1 MEHVLS
7 APSLNR
13 GDVPG
18 LFVAEDP
25 LFVQAGLLG
34 DHVFAAARRLP
45 CLERATSPVGAA
57 VVCLVS
63 ERQLPVSRRIAVL
76 LDIRVVDGPLHIH
89 AGDEL
94 FGELGCIDL
103 LLLHHLLDIGAGL
116 LDIFLSRTRI
126 SATAELGTIL
136 LLELLRAIITV
147 FALCNKVSL
156 QPLIHVARGASL
168 LLLINGCG
176 E

>member
-1 MEHVLS
+1 MS

-13 GDVPG
+13 GDVLG

-45 CLERATSPVGAA
+45 CLERATSSVGATI
-57 VVCLVS
+57 VCLVS
-63 ERQLPVSRRIAVL
+63 QRQLPVSRRIAVL

-89 AGDEL
+89 AGAEL
-94 FGELGCIDL
+94 FGELGCLDL
-103 LLLHHLLDIGAGL
+103 LLLHHLFDIGAGL

-126 SATAELGTIL
+126 PTTAELGTML

-147 FALCNKVSL
+147 VALCNEVLL
-156 QPLIHVARGASL
+156 QPLIHVARGAPL